1 MNLNFSFDNNNGLE
15 NDETKNG
22 DGDSPPQVG
31 GCSTGSRIGQYGK
44 GSSINTREEAEEE
57 EKITPS
63 FFFPWEEVNKSVLCM
78 SCNLAL

>member
-31 GCSTGSRIGQYGK
+31 GCSTGSRIG
-44 GSSINTREEAEEE
+44 
-57 EKITPS
+57 
-63 FFFPWEEVNKSVLCM
+63 
-78 SCNLAL
+78 